1 MESDFFNYKSLLLTS
16 QLSDR
21 ITIATRDLP
30 HVRKE
35 LEKIKI
41 QAHKHRLL
49 GLHTRPVM
57 LSTFNYVGLTEVKQG
72 KSKKSLY

>member
-16 QLSDR
+16 QLNDR
-21 ITIATRDLP
+21 ITIATRDVSR
-30 HVRKE
+30 VRKE
-35 LEKIKI
+35 LEKIKN

-49 GLHTRPVM
+49 GLHTRPVV